1 MENEQLKVRPTLA
14 NMKVGESITFPIE
27 KMKSIRTQA
36 TEIGAIMGVTFK
48 TKTNRIERTIEVK
61 RIS

>member
-1 MENEQLKVRPTLA
+1 MDNDKPKVRPILA
-14 NMKVGESITFPIE
+14 NMEVGESATFPIE

-36 TEIGAIMGVTFK
+36 TEIGAIKGVTFK
-48 TKTNRIERTIEVK
+48 TKTNRVERTIEVK

>member
-1 MENEQLKVRPTLA
+1 MDNEQLKVRPTLA
-14 NMKVGESITFPIE
+14 NMEVGESVTFPIE
-27 KMKSIRTQA
+27 KMKSVRTQA
-36 TEIGAIMGVTFK
+36 TEIGAIKGVTFK